1 MTSVGRLWQ
10 YPVKSMQGEEVD
22 QILLGSGGVA
32 GDRAYAFVD
41 GETGQI
47 ASAKQSKHFGSL
59 LDCRASF
66 LEAPP
71 RDDGAPPIEVTFP
84 DGTMVRTDGDGGEE
98 LAKRASEY
106 LRRQVR
112 FVAAERHALG
122 FVDLAQVHLLAASTL
137 RHLADEHADGRW
149 DPRRMRPNILVDDG
163 DLLAAEDDWLNCDVH
178 LGEQAVVHL
187 AILTPRCVMTTL
199 PQPGLPKDAAILKA
213 IARLGLKDL
222 PFFGQSAC
230 AGWYADIVSPGV
242 VRRGDPINVER
253 VAPRKGAIAATID
266 P

>member
-1 MTSVGRLWQ
+1 MTSVGKLWQ
-10 YPVKSMQGEEVD
+10 YPVKSMQGLEVD
-22 QILLGSGGVA
+22 EISLGLSGVL
-32 GDRAYAFVD
+32 GDRAYAFIDV
-41 GETGQI
+41 ETGEI

-59 LDCRASF
+59 LECRASF
-66 LEAPP
+66 LHPP
-71 RDDGAPPIEVTFP
+71 AEDGAPPIEVTFP
-84 DGTMVRTDGDGGEE
+84 DGMVVRTEGDRGEE
-98 LAKRASEY
+98 LAECASNF
-106 LRRQVR
+106 LGRQVR
-112 FVAAERHALG
+112 FVQAECHALG

-137 RHLADEHADGRW
+137 RQLADEHPEGGW
-149 DPRRMRPNILVDDG
+149 DPRRMRPNVLVDDG
-163 DLLAAEDDWLNCDVH
+163 GLAATEDGWLSCNVR

-242 VRRGDPINVER
+242 VRRGDPIDVER
-253 VAPRKGAIAATID
+253 VTPRKGAIAATINL
-266 P
+266 